1 MFSELVMCLCRIQRT
16 NSSWYVTISWW
27 LFLVSMQCIAVYMFH
42 VLFALIIATNV
53 SDDDSKLMGC
63 VLFILADVLV
73 WTNAMLRCCSHLDSS
88 GNHFCLQYFDT
99 VGCLSGRVSGMQK
112 VVLLQLPKVSVETMS
127 QTVQHI
133 SPIKPVSASSLAFS
147 NNV

>member
-1 MFSELVMCLCRIQRT
+1 MRRGLGGLPEKTRIIF
-16 NSSWYVTISWW
+16 VP
-27 LFLVSMQCIAVYMFH
+27 
-42 VLFALIIATNV
+42 
-53 SDDDSKLMGC
+53 D
-63 VLFILADVLV
+63 ILL
-73 WTNAMLRCCSHLDSS
+73 
-88 GNHFCLQYFDT
+88 FDT